1 MRLWYLL
8 PAMLVASAAGC
19 GSLAPLPVCPACPS
33 SAAPATET
41 GRAGEP
47 LAYYRRLIEMAP
59 EELRREYLA
68 VQAANDA
75 APDAANRMKLV
86 MLLLVPDAPW
96 KDDAAALRLLAA
108 DLAIET
114 QGSRSDLVILLD
126 RLVGE
131 RVRLLREEARKLD
144 AAQQKIAALREE
156 NRKAEAVRQKLEAV
170 NEECMKAEAL
180 RKKLEGLREIDRD
193 MVKRPPRRSAP

>member
-1 MRLWYLL
+1 MRFCYLL
-8 PAMLVASAAGC
+8 PAMFLASASGC
-19 GSLAPLPVCPACPS
+19 GNLAPLTGCPACTSP
-33 SAAPATET
+33 APATAET
-41 GRAGEP
+41 LQASEP

-59 EELRREYLA
+59 DDLRREYVA
-68 VQAANDA
+68 VQAANDT

-96 KDDAAALRLLAA
+96 KDDAAVLRLLAA
-108 DLAIET
+108 DLAIGT

-131 RVRLLREEARKLD
+131 RVRLLREEAKKLD

-156 NRKAEAVRQKLEAV
+156 NRKAEAMRQKLEAV
-170 NEECMKAEAL
+170 NEECMKAETL

-193 MVKRPPRRSAP
+193 MVKRPPRRSTP